1 MKLLEFIFIDF
12 WHWLG
17 AMTLLYVVL
26 YHLINLLNNFMDY
39 RVLMKHGYFPYDEES
54 DSIKEEEVNEQNASN
69 R

>member
-17 AMTLLYVVL
+17 AMTLLYVIL
-26 YHLINLLNNFMDY
+26 YYLTNLMNNFMNY
-39 RVLMKHGYFPYDEES
+39 RVLMKHRHFPYDEES
-54 DSIKEEEVNEQNASN
+54 DSIKEEVNDQNISN